1 MPGEEIL
8 FSRIIVI
15 NRSQLPCEIPKIL
28 VPSEARFQVI
38 WLMEIIFLIRL
49 TLKQSWPTLVHLWA
63 FITCQQPNHW
73 NPSIITDQISISTT
87 LILERRIIILGSEIM
102 PFRDWLSHK
111 DIRFSRKSLA
121 DQEMVHLT
129 AISDIKKR
137 LYIILYPLKLLQS
150 RVRASECQLIMQW
163 CHQRILKKETFNL
176 EANQTLW
183 QVQQMLQ
190 INRCQ
195 WLVKVKVERRQWC
208 LASET
213 C

>member
-1 MPGEEIL
+1 
-8 FSRIIVI
+8 
-15 NRSQLPCEIPKIL
+15 
-28 VPSEARFQVI
+28 
-38 WLMEIIFLIRL
+38 
-49 TLKQSWPTLVHLWA
+49 
-63 FITCQQPNHW
+63 
-73 NPSIITDQISISTT
+73 
-87 LILERRIIILGSEIM
+87 
-102 PFRDWLSHK
+102 
-111 DIRFSRKSLA
+111 
-121 DQEMVHLT
+121 
-129 AISDIKKR
+129 
-137 LYIILYPLKLLQS
+137 
-150 RVRASECQLIMQW
+150 MQW